1 MPYLIL
7 VILWVL
13 FYFLH
18 SLLAS
23 LNIKRKIKGW
33 MGSQYIWYRLL
44 YTVFSTAFIFG
55 ILVFSSSF
63 DQYDILVKTPTTT
76 YLGYMLASFGTIIIV
91 KSFKSFSNKKFIGL
105 EPHDDLEHNEEFVVT
120 GLHSYIRHPIYTGTV
135 LVFLGFFFFEPTVS
149 SAIHVTML
157 LLYLPFGVH
166 YEEKKLIELYGEKY
180 IQYKRMVPSIIPK
193 KWGKAK

>member
-33 MGSQYIWYRLL
+33 MGRQYIWYRLL
-44 YTVFSTAFIFG
+44 YSVFTTVFIFG
-55 ILVFSSSF
+55 ILVYSSTYTPF
-63 DQYDILVKTPTTT
+63 DILVKTPTIT

-91 KSFKSFSNKKFIGL
+91 RSFKSFSKKRFIGL
-105 EPHDDLEHNEEFVVT
+105 EPHDDMEQIEDFVAS
-120 GLHSYIRHPIYTGTV
+120 GLHAYVRHPIYSGTI
-135 LVFLGFFFFEPTVS
+135 LIFLGFFFFEPTLS
-149 SAIHVTML
+149 SIIHFAML

-193 KWGKAK
+193 KWGKA